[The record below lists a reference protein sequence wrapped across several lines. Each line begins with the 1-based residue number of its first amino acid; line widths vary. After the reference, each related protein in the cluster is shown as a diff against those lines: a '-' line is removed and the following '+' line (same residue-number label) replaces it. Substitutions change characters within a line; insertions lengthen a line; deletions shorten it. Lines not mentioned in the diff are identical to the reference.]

1 MPLFKRH
8 KENASCSSHTHYRS
22 NNNNNHNGYVH
33 YEKPIQ
39 EVYEFRENLGQGAF
53 SKVYLAQ
60 RRNEPNDFVAIKCI
74 DKKALKGKEE
84 SLENEIKVLRK

>member
-8 KENASCSSHTHYRS
+8 KENASSSSHTHYRS
-22 NNNNNHNGYVH
+22 NNNHNGNVH
-33 YEKPIQ
+33 YEKSIQ

-60 RRNEPNDFVAIKCI
+60 RRNEPNNLVAIKCI